1 MKLRRLGRNISVVLL
16 LGVFFYATSVKEL
29 HYAFSAKH
37 HTTAHSD
44 HCDHHIHSTDKE
56 DDCFICKMD
65 FVGLFH
71 FSEGHYSFILVFL
84 PKSTPP
90 SQEKVYFT
98 AEFHAHYLRGPPS
111 LA

>member
-1 MKLRRLGRNISVVLL
+1 MKLRHIAKNISVLLL

-29 HYAFSAKH
+29 HYAFSAKY
-37 HTTAHSD
+37 HTTAHTD
-44 HCDHHIHSTDKE
+44 QCDHHIHSTDKE

-84 PKSTPP
+84 PKTTSVKK
-90 SQEKVYFT
+90 EEIHFT
-98 AEFHAHYLRGPPS
+98 AEIHAHYLRGPPS
-111 LA
+111 IS